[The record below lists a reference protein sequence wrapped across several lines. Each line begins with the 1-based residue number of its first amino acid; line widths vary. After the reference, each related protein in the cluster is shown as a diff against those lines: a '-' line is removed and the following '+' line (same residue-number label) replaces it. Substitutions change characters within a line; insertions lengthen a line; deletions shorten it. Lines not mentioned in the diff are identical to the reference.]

1 MTLTTAP
8 RSVCMRLAGD
18 LDYESIDELVDASSQ
33 ILAQQG
39 DLADLHLDF
48 SELTFL
54 DSAALSGLLLIHRRT
69 SHSGVELH
77 LDHRPLFLDRVL
89 EVTGLFE
96 HFITSDSHVAADDS
110 SLLARPGPA
119 SELNSKI
126 LIVK

>member
-8 RSVCMRLAGD
+8 RSASMRLTGD
-18 LDYESIDELVDASSQ
+18 LDYESIDELVDTASQ
-33 ILAQQG
+33 LLAEQG
-39 DLADLHLDF
+39 DLVDLHLDF

-77 LDHRPLFLDRVL
+77 LDHRPPFLDRVL

-96 HFITSDSHVAADDS
+96 HFTTSDSDAAAADSTLLSQARVRRVS
-110 SLLARPGPA
+110 S
-119 SELNSKI
+119 I
-126 LIVK
+126 LK